1 MKIKFNIINND
12 RDGSYISDE
21 GELEVSDIDK
31 FNGYGMYCKLY
42 ERMEGEGSECGVSKS
57 EFEEDYMVLVVGD
70 WLVVSD
76 NDRSEV
82 MTFVMV

>member
-31 FNGYGMYCKLY
+31 FNGYDMYCKLY